1 MPDALLQNIINRGID
16 CFVPRNDNK
25 MERTEYKQEINIT
38 EALMARINELIS
50 HYPSDKIKSSLLP
63 VLHEVQ
69 DAHDNWLSFELQN
82 KVAEI
87 LKIQPVEVYEV
98 VSFYTMYNQKP
109 IGKYMFEFCRTSP
122 CCLNGAEDLMDYA
135 CDKLKI
141 KEGEITADGL
151 FTVVGVE
158 CLGAC
163 GYAPMMQLGDFY
175 QEYLNE
181 EKIDQ
186 LIADCKNDKINLL
199 AK

>member
-1 MPDALLQNIINRGID
+1 
-16 CFVPRNDNK
+16 
-25 MERTEYKQEINIT
+25 MERTYHKQEINIT
-38 EALMARINELIS
+38 EALMTRINELIS
-50 HYPSDKIKSSLLP
+50 HYPEDKRKSALLP

-69 DAHDNWLSFELQN
+69 DAHENWLSIELMD

-87 LKIQPVEVYEV
+87 ILIKPIEVYEV

-109 IGKYMFEFCRTSP
+109 IGKYMFEFCQTSP
-122 CCLNGAEDLMDYA
+122 CCLNGAENLMDYT
-135 CDKLKI
+135 CEKLGI
-141 KEGEITADGL
+141 NLGETTEDGN

-175 QEYLNE
+175 KEHLNE

-186 LIADCKNDKINLL
+186 LIADCKDNKIVLHDK
-199 AK
+199 